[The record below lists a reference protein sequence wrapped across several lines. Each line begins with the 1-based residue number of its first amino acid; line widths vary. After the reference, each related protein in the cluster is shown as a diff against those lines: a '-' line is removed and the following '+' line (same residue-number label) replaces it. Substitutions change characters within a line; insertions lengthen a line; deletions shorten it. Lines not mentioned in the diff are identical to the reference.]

1 MAKNKK
7 SSIKKSNTQQKNIKQ
22 NHFQKEWLYL
32 NQENITL
39 FQIKELLEKEYSVEY
54 WEEAGVLEV
63 ETNEKSSVDFE
74 TADINR
80 ADEMTK
86 NFLEEKGAKTVLLVS
101 LSTSVY
107 EEAEQVFRKIIKHM
121 AGFFCGDTPDF
132 SPRVE

>member
-7 SSIKKSNTQQKNIKQ
+7 SSIKKRNTQQKNIKQ

-39 FQIKELLEKEYSVEY
+39 FQVKELLEKEYSVEY

-74 TADINR
+74 TADVNY
-80 ADEMTK
+80 ADEVTK

-107 EEAEQVFRKIIKHM
+107 EEAEQVFRKMIKHM
-121 AGFFCGDTPDF
+121 GGFFCGDTPDF